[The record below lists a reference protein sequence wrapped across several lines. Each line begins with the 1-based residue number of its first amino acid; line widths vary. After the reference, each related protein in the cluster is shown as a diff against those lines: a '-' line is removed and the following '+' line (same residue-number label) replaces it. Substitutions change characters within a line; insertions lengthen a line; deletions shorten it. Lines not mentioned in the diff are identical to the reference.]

1 MVRQK
6 SLEFFYK
13 DIAKI
18 EESVEHLL
26 RLDLHSDR
34 IFKMLDIF
42 SELKYISETISAV
55 IDGDDNIDFQII
67 DVVEFLYYTYV
78 LHQCEII
85 KLLFEAIK
93 REIQYHPKINSL
105 LNELNIIIKKIRE
118 MKKSEKFNF

>member
-1 MVRQK
+1 MGRQK
-6 SLEFFYK
+6 PPEFSYK

-55 IDGDDNIDFQII
+55 IDWDGNIDFQII
-67 DVVEFLYYTYV
+67 DVVEFLYYAYV
-78 LHQCEII
+78 LHQCELI
-85 KLLFEAIK
+85 KLLFEALK
-93 REIQYHPKINSL
+93 REIQYHPGINSL
-105 LNELNIIIKKIRE
+105 LNDVNIIIEKIRE
-118 MKKSEKFNF
+118 MKKSERFNF